1 MLQHRSLNLQIDHF
15 SEMPTNNH
23 RIGRLAEHRNVTLD
37 IYKRLLDTRK
47 REGKRVPTSVAR
59 THTNLNENRFL
70 LAVIGKVNAGKST
83 FINALL
89 GHDLLPTDSLQ
100 ATAAIVEICHRELP
114 LLRITY
120 ANNETKECPA
130 TLESGSLEELA
141 RQAREVAAVS
151 HENRDLPIAQLD
163 DFVIAHYDRT
173 THRAEWDDELL
184 NHWIDTELPAV
195 LKQPPGEW
203 QARSKRYLEERRS
216 GGNVV
221 KSIEI
226 GFPSKF
232 EFDHFRLVDT
242 PGIGARGGL
251 AERTHGFLE
260 NADAVIY
267 LHKDEPN
274 EDSLHE
280 NLNQALPEKTKRSL
294 LLVLTHKA
302 SRDDAENERF
312 LKEAQRVCSEIPA
325 ERVFLVDSLTDRA
338 LQAYYDQHTW
348 DEIAELRKRHAETRN
363 DWRRITAAAFEDA
376 SGDRASF
383 LDLLE
388 RQSNMRS
395 LKNTV
400 LRLAEESL
408 ALQIETLLEN
418 IKELYAEMEA
428 EARAEADLLN
438 VGLKDP
444 QSFHAEMTR
453 LTQEMKSFE
462 AESKKRVKEISI
474 RFNPDNKNQAFAA
487 SLEKLIREKE
497 EEANGREFG
506 DDDPVSTAENLM
518 RKLAEE
524 TEDAF
529 SNHRERFFEG
539 LTTTF
544 SEMEIDLQ
552 KVFQISIPK
561 IPLSEIIPDLKEAA
575 TETKEID
582 IENPG
587 MLNAFLRALRIPWGW
602 RKESVRALNASTYYG
617 KLRSQFCDE
626 LRRTKSEIT
635 GQIRDAVSK
644 ACDTYNQQ
652 TTAKLNERRE
662 KIGQLQQ
669 DHQSNEAL
677 RAKFDQ
683 ISEKANAARRDILEC
698 EKIKGDL

>member
-1 MLQHRSLNLQIDHF
+1 MATS
-15 SEMPTNNH
+15 NH

-47 REGKRVPTSVAR
+47 KEGKRVPTSVAR

-151 HENRDLPIAQLD
+151 HDNRDLPIAQLD
-163 DFVIAHYDRT
+163 DFIIAHYDRT

-184 NHWIDTELPAV
+184 NHWINTELPAV

-216 GGNVV
+216 GGKVV

-462 AESKKRVKEISI
+462 AESKRRVKRISE
-474 RFNPDNKNQAFAA
+474 RFNPDNKNQAFA
-487 SLEKLIREKE
+487 STLDWIIREKE
-497 EEANGREFG
+497 EEVNGRGFDEG
-506 DDDPVSTAENLM
+506 EPVSTAENFM
-518 RKLAEE
+518 RKLAQDA
-524 TEDAF
+524 EDSLSELADGF
-529 SNHRERFFEG
+529 LKDLKN
-539 LTTTF
+539 TF
-544 SEMEIDLQ
+544 SEMELDLQ
-552 KVFQISIPK
+552 KEFGITIPK
-561 IPLSEIIPDLKEAA
+561 IALTEIIPDLKEDA

-582 IENPG
+582 VEKPG
-587 MLNAFLRALRIPWGW
+587 FFNGVWRFLRVPWGW
-602 RKESVRALNASTYYG
+602 GKEQVRALNANSYYG
-617 KLRSQFCDE
+617 KLRNQFCEE
-626 LRRTKSEIT
+626 LKEMKLNIAS
-635 GQIRDAVSK
+635 QVRDAVSR
-644 ACDTYNQQ
+644 ACTAYNRQ
-652 TTAKLNERRE
+652 TENKLNQRRE
-662 KIGQLQQ
+662 RIRELEQ

-683 ISEKANAARRDILEC
+683 ISGKAEAARRDILEC